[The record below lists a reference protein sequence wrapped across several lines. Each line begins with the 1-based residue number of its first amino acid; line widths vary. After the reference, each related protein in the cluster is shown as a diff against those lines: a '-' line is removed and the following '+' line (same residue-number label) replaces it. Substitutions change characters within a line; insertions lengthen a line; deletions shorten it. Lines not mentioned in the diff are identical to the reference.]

1 MYFFD
6 ILMSKNGP
14 ELRCFV
20 HFDLEMYFT
29 PRRRGVD
36 FFEILIG
43 KSGPTMMD
51 FVKGNWEAILPN
63 YE

>member
-1 MYFFD
+1 
-6 ILMSKNGP
+6 
-14 ELRCFV
+14 
-20 HFDLEMYFT
+20 MYFT